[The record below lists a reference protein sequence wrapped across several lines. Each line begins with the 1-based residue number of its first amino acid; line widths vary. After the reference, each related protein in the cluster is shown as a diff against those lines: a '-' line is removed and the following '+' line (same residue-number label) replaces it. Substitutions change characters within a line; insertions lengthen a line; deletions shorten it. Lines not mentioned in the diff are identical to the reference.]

1 MELAVNTFNR
11 ETETIET
18 TARRYGIGRNPAYD
32 LARRGDLPGVIRL
45 GRRLVVVKAVTD
57 RVLREG
63 TLRPRAADG
72 GEVVARDGKAPA
84 G

>member
-1 MELAVNTFNR
+1 MDAAVDISKR
-11 ETETIET
+11 ETETIEV

-32 LARRGDLPGVIRL
+32 LARRGELPGVIRL

-63 TLRPRAADG
+63 SLRPRATDG
-72 GEVVARDGKAPA
+72 SEVVARDGNAPA